1 MVQPTP
7 CRGIMKKN
15 GESEGTKMII
25 VYQTNENG
33 ELLIFKDTFEQPVI
47 ERIVPRSWTHLIEP
61 TEAEIRKVSEATRI
75 SETILRTALDEEET
89 AHVDSEGDVTIIV
102 VDTPILQPD
111 TDHFRVNHFYTI
123 PLILFF
129 NKDYF
134 VTSSIRRD
142 YVVPSLTQKMMKNL
156 NTSHHFKLT
165 IQLLYRNASM
175 FVHLLKQLDRESE
188 QVQSGLQESLQNE
201 ELFKLMNLGKSLVYL
216 STGLNADLVV
226 MERLRKIEEFKL
238 FPEDVALLDDAM
250 IENRQAIEMCSIHRE
265 IINGTMDAYASVI
278 SNNMNTVMKTL
289 TVVTIAL
296 SIPMI
301 VAGFF
306 GMNFILPFSQT
317 AGFWWAIVISA
328 VLALLVGIFLA
339 RYTNHLK
346 FRWGM
351 PKNLFGLPK
360 RHRPGKKRKNNS
372 SKSER
377 T

>member
-1 MVQPTP
+1 
-7 CRGIMKKN
+7 MKKN

-360 RHRPGKKRKNNS
+360 RHRPGKKK
-372 SKSER
+372 KK
-377 T
+377 